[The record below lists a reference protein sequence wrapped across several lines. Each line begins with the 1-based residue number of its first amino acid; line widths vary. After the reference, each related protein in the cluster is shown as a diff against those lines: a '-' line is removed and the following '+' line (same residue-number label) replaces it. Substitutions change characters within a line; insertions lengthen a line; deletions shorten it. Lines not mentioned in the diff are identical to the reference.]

1 MSNSAICAALSNA
14 FPSGAEGPVS
24 GTNKPTWMMS
34 RTPGGGMSSTDLA
47 TVVTGGN
54 GRASTIADIG
64 GAGAGAVDGGTVVT
78 GAGAARG
85 RETWGA
91 GAWGRGVTFL
101 GGAVAG
107 LDGGP
112 PCHSV
117 NSSAILETCSH
128 PPSAKNKAKST
139 AVIRTGCNPAI
150 GRGTG
155 GTEGPVGVTDG
166 TRIDILR

>member
-1 MSNSAICAALSNA
+1 M
-14 FPSGAEGPVS
+14 
-24 GTNKPTWMMS
+24 
-34 RTPGGGMSSTDLA
+34 
-47 TVVTGGN
+47 VTG
-54 GRASTIADIG
+54 A
-64 GAGAGAVDGGTVVT
+64 

-91 GAWGRGVTFL
+91 GALGRGVTFL

-107 LDGGP
+107 FDGGP

-139 AVIRTGCNPAI
+139 AVVRTGRVPAI

-166 TRIDILR
+166 TRIDILRKTNAWPKT